1 MRLTKRTFMRVVLL
15 AVVVSSV
22 AYMILSAGVDD
33 KIAAQ
38 PVVSIAAVQPEPPA
52 FSSLL
57 SCDHARWY
65 NAPLG
70 NGQRSYVPNYDATQA
85 GAGTWRDMTDDERGD
100 FLGACGKDR
109 P

>member
-1 MRLTKRTFMRVVLL
+1 MRLTKRTFVRVVLL

-22 AYMILSAGVDD
+22 AYMILSAGFDGE
-33 KIAAQ
+33 IAAQ
-38 PVVSIAAVQPEPPA
+38 PIVSVAAVQPEQPV

-70 NGQRSYVPNYDATQA
+70 NGQRSYVPNYDATQP
-85 GAGTWRDMTDDERGD
+85 GVNVWRDMTDEERGA
-100 FLGACGKDR
+100 FLAACGKDQS
-109 P
+109 